1 MAVAVT
7 RIRTGPRC
15 EEAVS
20 GSLGGATR
28 QRALMPAATDTSA
41 DFALP
46 SLDLRALARRAGVP
60 AALAAAAGLALVVAG
75 GPLQAFADALRRALE
90 LDPRWVIAAAAF
102 ELISF
107 AGYVGLLWLVGSR
120 VSTRLRVGAG
130 APGKPGGGGAPRPAP
145 A

>member
-1 MAVAVT
+1 MTGESTDTRAVAVT
-7 RIRTGPRC
+7 PIRTGSRC

-28 QRALMPAATDTSA
+28 QRASMPAATDTSA

-46 SLDLRALARRAGVP
+46 SLDLRALARRPAAP
-60 AALAAAAGLALVVAG
+60 AALAAAAALALVVAG

-90 LDPRWVIAAAAF
+90 LDPRWVVAAAAF

-107 AGYVGLLWLVGSR
+107 AGYVGLLWLVGSPA
-120 VSTRLRVGAG
+120 S
-130 APGKPGGGGAPRPAP
+130 APRRLWAGR
-145 A
+145 ARARGA